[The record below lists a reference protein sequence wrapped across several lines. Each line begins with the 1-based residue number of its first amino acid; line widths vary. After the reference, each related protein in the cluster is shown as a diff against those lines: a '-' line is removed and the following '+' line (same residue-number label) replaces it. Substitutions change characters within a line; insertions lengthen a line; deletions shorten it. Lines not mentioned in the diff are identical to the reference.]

1 MKLNQPGVGGGGLVR
16 DPASKTMKNGFVMY
30 PTPGVGMRPDEDDL

>member
-16 DPASKTMKNGFVMY
+16 DAASKTMKNGFVMY
-30 PTPGVGMRPDEDDL
+30 PTQPVGSRPDEDDL